1 MGPGVLALVAIV
13 SMAAAPK
20 ATLTACRLFA
30 PHARCDARTQV
41 VFLPA
46 DPKTANAPPQFLIVE
61 ASPEPTDCAMV
72 KRVDPSFKSKMPVS
86 TPDPKL
92 ALPMK
97 IVPVP
102 SCDPERR

>member
-20 ATLTACRLFA
+20 APLTACRLFA
-30 PHARCDARTQV
+30 PTASCGPGARLV
-41 VFLPA
+41 LLPF
-46 DPKTANAPPQFLIVE
+46 DPKTQTAAQFMIVE
-61 ASPEPTDCAMV
+61 STPEPTDCGMV
-72 KRVDPSFKSKMPVS
+72 KHVDPSFKSKMPVS

-92 ALPMK
+92 ALPIK